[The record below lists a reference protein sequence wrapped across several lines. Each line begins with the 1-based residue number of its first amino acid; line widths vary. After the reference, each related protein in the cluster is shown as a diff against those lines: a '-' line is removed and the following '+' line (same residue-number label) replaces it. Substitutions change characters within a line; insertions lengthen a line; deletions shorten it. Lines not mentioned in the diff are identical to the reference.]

1 MENWTFRFLFGCDGG
16 DDTSRLK
23 ACLHFVQTSTDIQ
36 AGITIFSKIDSIL
49 GALKKSST
57 KNKNKKSN
65 KKDRKKKEKEDDDF
79 LGKEQ
84 AKVREEKQ
92 VLDNAA
98 RFGRAMGCNSL
109 VRCLGK
115 IGNKIRYKA
124 GVSALRE
131 HSEAVTLI
139 KVVLAR
145 MLLEWTNT
153 ARLRLGTHS
162 DSTCALA
169 WNIEEDKG
177 WWRKIQWKVRTHSQH
192 RFMRMYFALCL
203 ETKRDSL
210 SWTYCLQDWVSTWTV
225 HQYIYSFKI
234 QWVIELVVHT
244 SVDLFFDPSV
254 VPLAISQVMVP
265 SKTNDIC
272 KYFCIDSQDET
283 VMNKCE
289 SVHLMHELL
298 ECLADR
304 KLTTQELK
312 DFDMVVTSF
321 WSNECNGGDIRFV
334 WCCSSDGIFLM
345 SGVSKDKGSDRKKVH
360 PFASI
365 TGFGGFP
372 DWLPVS
378 KVDARKMTFFCK
390 NAPQSLTVAR

>member
-79 LGKEQ
+79 LEKEQ

-177 WWRKIQWKVRTHSQH
+177 WWRKSNGRSGPIPSIDLCGCTSLCVWK
-192 RFMRMYFALCL
+192 
-203 ETKRDSL
+203 L
-210 SWTYCLQDWVSTWTV
+210 SGTACPG
-225 HQYIYSFKI
+225 HIAFKI
-234 QWVIELVVHT
+234 GCLHG
-244 SVDLFFDPSV
+244 LFINTFTLSR
-254 VPLAISQVMVP
+254 
-265 SKTNDIC
+265 
-272 KYFCIDSQDET
+272 Y
-283 VMNKCE
+283 
-289 SVHLMHELL
+289 
-298 ECLADR
+298 
-304 KLTTQELK
+304 
-312 DFDMVVTSF
+312 
-321 WSNECNGGDIRFV
+321 NG
-334 WCCSSDGIFLM
+334 
-345 SGVSKDKGSDRKKVH
+345 
-360 PFASI
+360 
-365 TGFGGFP
+365 
-372 DWLPVS
+372 
-378 KVDARKMTFFCK
+378 
-390 NAPQSLTVAR
+390 